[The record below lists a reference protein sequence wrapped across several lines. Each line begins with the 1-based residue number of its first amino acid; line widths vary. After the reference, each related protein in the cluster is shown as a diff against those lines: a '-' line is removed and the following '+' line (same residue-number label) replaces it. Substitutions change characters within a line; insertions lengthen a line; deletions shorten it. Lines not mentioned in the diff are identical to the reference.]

1 MRFQAV
7 IFDMDGTLIETER
20 MVIESGLDA
29 MAALRLPPRR
39 DLLESL
45 VGTITRDAA
54 PLFEEAYGAGFSM
67 DALEEEW
74 DRSLAARIA
83 RGIPLRPG
91 ASALLAH
98 LDRLNLP
105 RALATNSRTSAAHD
119 HLGRAGIAG
128 FFAEPHIHGRD
139 RVKNPKPAPD
149 LFLHAAEVLSVD
161 PASCLVFEDSDP
173 GATGAVAAGMTCVLV
188 PDQRPP
194 QFAGPHIRA
203 GSLLEGARLAGL
215 IDE

>member
-20 MVIESGLDA
+20 MVIDSGLDA
-29 MAALRLPPRR
+29 MVALRLPPRR

-45 VGTITRDAA
+45 VGTITRDAE
-54 PLFEEAYGAGFSM
+54 PLFHEAYGAGFSM
-67 DALEEEW
+67 KALEEEW

-83 RGIPLRPG
+83 HGIPLRPG
-91 ASALLAH
+91 VNALLSQ
-98 LDRLNLP
+98 LDELGLP
-105 RALATNSRTSAAHD
+105 RALATNSRTQVAHD
-119 HLGRAGIAG
+119 HLARAGIAG
-128 FFAEPHIHGRD
+128 FFAESHIHGRD
-139 RVKNPKPAPD
+139 HVANPKPAPD
-149 LFLHAAEVLSVD
+149 LFLHAASVLGVD
-161 PASCLVFEDSDP
+161 PAACLVFEDSDP

-188 PDQRPP
+188 PDQTAP

-215 IDE
+215 IG